1 MVGKWNRITIIW
13 CVHHV
18 HIFSGP
24 TLLYTHM
31 RCPGGWPNLP
41 PLYSEVEYAA
51 DNAELGIGNWEWGK
65 QGWNGQKS
73 WKKAIISFEIA
84 LCENIYYVRI
94 NCFLFQNKVIAR
106 RKLSLVPFV
115 FILNTLSY
123 LYTISFALP
132 PSAVYITPHT
142 NGTAHSFPSPLSS
155 FAYVLL
161 VYYFI

>member
-1 MVGKWNRITIIW
+1 MSIYSPAQHSCTHICDVLVG
-13 CVHHV
+13 
-18 HIFSGP
+18 GP
-24 TLLYTHM
+24 TSLHSTAKWSMLLTM
-31 RCPGGWPNLP
+31 P
-41 PLYSEVEYAA
+41 SS
-51 DNAELGIGNWEWGK
+51 ELGIGNEENRVGMGEK
-65 QGWNGQKS
+65 VE
-73 WKKAIISFEIA
+73 KKRLSFEIA